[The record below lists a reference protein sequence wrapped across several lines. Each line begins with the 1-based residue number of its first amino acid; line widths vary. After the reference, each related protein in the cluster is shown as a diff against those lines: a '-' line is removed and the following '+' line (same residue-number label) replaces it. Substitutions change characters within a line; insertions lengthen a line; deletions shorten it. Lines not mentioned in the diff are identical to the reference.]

1 MKSAASSPVVK
12 HLVLIGGGH
21 SHLSVLKQLGMHPV
35 PGLAVTLI
43 SREINTPYSGSL
55 PGFITGQYT
64 HEQIHIDLR
73 PLAQFAGARVI
84 EAEITQI
91 DLVKKTIYCEGR
103 PSIEFDLL
111 SLNIGSLPD
120 ARRIPGAD
128 LHAIGVK
135 PIDRFLANWQ
145 RIHEQAVSALQ
156 QSDTAFTLAI
166 VGGGP
171 ASIELAFAAQHRILN
186 TLKLKLR
193 KPSQLRIK
201 LISADEE
208 LLKAHNSKVRKF
220 VAAELADRHIETLLG
235 HRVVEFK
242 AGTIVCENQQNITAD
257 VIVFAT
263 GATIPDWPAQCGLKL
278 SKDGFIEVNKFL
290 QSTSHDFVFAAGD
303 AATIVDELRPKSGVY
318 AVRAG
323 KPLADNL
330 IRYATNKKLKAY
342 TPQQHALA
350 LINLADKSA
359 IASRNQLFFKG
370 RWVWSL
376 KNWIDNRF
384 IRKYSELPDRK
395 QELKLAPGL
404 LDKSAEIQLRNHA
417 MRCAGCGAKVAGNIL
432 EDVLRELPHVTHEDV
447 ISSESRVEDASRIRL
462 ENKRVLLQSID
473 QISAFINDPFLF
485 AKIATNHC
493 LSDIYAMG
501 SEAHSALAVVGL
513 PFAGK
518 RMQQAQ
524 LREIM
529 LGCSAALQENNCSLI
544 GGHSAETAE
553 LTFGLCVNG
562 FANEDALLTKHGMR
576 IGDVLI
582 LTKPLGC
589 GTLLAADMRHRARH
603 AWVNNAVTHMLQSN
617 RAAALC
623 FQNCKASACTDVTGF
638 GLAGH
643 LLEMQEAENVEVE
656 IGLAQLPLMEGA
668 LHCLQQS
675 IYSSLHQ
682 DNALKIAAIFN
693 SEAFREDRRL
703 DLMFDPQTSGGLLAS
718 VPLQYAEACLQ
729 QLHASGYSAAC
740 IIGRVI
746 SINSRSPGIILI

>member
-21 SHLSVLKQLGMHPV
+21 SHLTVLKQLGMHPV

-91 DLVKKTIYCEGR
+91 DLAQKTIYCEGR

-111 SLNIGSLPD
+111 SLNIGSRPD
-120 ARRIPGAD
+120 ARLIPGAD
-128 LHAIGVK
+128 QFAIGIK
-135 PIDRFLANWQ
+135 PIDSFLAHWQ
-145 RIHEQAVSALQ
+145 QIHEHAVATLQSAET
-156 QSDTAFTLAI
+156 SFTLAI

-171 ASIELAFAAQHRILN
+171 ASVELAFAAQHRILN

-201 LISADEE
+201 IISADEE
-208 LLKAHNSKVRKF
+208 LLRAHNSKVRKF
-220 VAAELADRHIETLLG
+220 AAAELAGRNIEVLLG

-263 GATIPDWPAQCGLKL
+263 GASIPDWPARCGLAL
-278 SKDGFIEVNKFL
+278 SEDGFIEVNEFL

-323 KPLADNL
+323 KPLALNL
-330 IRYATNKKLKAY
+330 VRYATGKKLQAFK
-342 TPQQHALA
+342 PQQHALA
-350 LINLADKSA
+350 LINLANKTA

-376 KNWIDNRF
+376 KNWIDTRF
-384 IRKYSELPDRK
+384 IRKYSELPEKK

-404 LDKSAEIQLRNHA
+404 LDKSAEEQLRNHA

-432 EDVLRELPHVTHEDV
+432 DDVLQELPLVSHADV

-462 ENKRVLLQSID
+462 ENNRVLLQSID
-473 QISAFINDPFLF
+473 QVSAFINDPFLF
-485 AKIATNHC
+485 ARIATNHC

-518 RMQQAQ
+518 RHQKAQ

-544 GGHSAETAE
+544 GGHSAESSE
-553 LTFGLCVNG
+553 LSFGLCVNG
-562 FANEDALLTKHGMR
+562 FAKEDTLLTKHGMR
-576 IGDVLI
+576 TGDALI
-582 LTKPLGC
+582 LTKPLGS
-589 GTLLAADMRHRARH
+589 GTILAADMRHRASH
-603 AWVNNAVTHMLQSN
+603 KWVSSALTHMLQSN
-617 RAAALC
+617 RAAARC
-623 FQNCKASACTDVTGF
+623 FQNCQATACTDVTGF

-643 LLEMQEAENVEVE
+643 LLEMLEADSVEVE
-656 IGLAQLPLMEGA
+656 IGLAQLPSMEGA
-668 LHCLQQS
+668 LHYLQQG
-675 IYSSLHQ
+675 IYSSLHA
-682 DNALKIAAIFN
+682 DNAQKAAAIFN
-693 SEAFREDRRL
+693 SEAFREDPRF

-718 VPLQYAEACLQ
+718 VPLQNVDACLQ
-729 QLHASGYSAAC
+729 QLHAAGYSAAC
-740 IIGRVI
+740 SIGRVV
-746 SINSRSPGIILI
+746 SVNSRAPGIILI

>member
-21 SHLSVLKQLGMHPV
+21 SHLTVLKQLGMHPV
-35 PGLAVTLI
+35 PGLAATLI

-73 PLAQFAGARVI
+73 PLAQFAGVRVI

-111 SLNIGSLPD
+111 SLNIGSRPD
-120 ARRIPGAD
+120 AKRIPGAD

-135 PIDRFLANWQ
+135 PIDSFLAHWQ
-145 RIHEQAVSALQ
+145 QIHEQAVSALQ

-186 TLKLKLR
+186 TLKLKQR

-220 VAAELADRHIETLLG
+220 AAAELADRHIETLLG

-242 AGTIVCENQQNITAD
+242 AGIIVCENQQSITAD

-263 GATIPDWPAQCGLKL
+263 GAAIPDWPGQCGLAL
-278 SKDGFIEVNKFL
+278 SKDGFIEVNEFL

-303 AATIVDELRPKSGVY
+303 AATIVDQLRPKSGVY

-323 KPLADNL
+323 KPLAENL
-330 IRYATNKKLKAY
+330 IRYATRKKLKAY

-350 LINLADKSA
+350 LINLADKNA

-384 IRKYSELPDRK
+384 IRKYSEMPERK

-404 LDKSAEIQLRNHA
+404 LAKSAEIQLRNHA

-432 EDVLRELPHVTHEDV
+432 EDVLRELPLVTQEDV
-447 ISSESRVEDASRIRL
+447 ISSASRVEDASRIRL
-462 ENKRVLLQSID
+462 ANKRVLLQSID
-473 QISAFINDPFLF
+473 QVSAFINDPFLF

-524 LREIM
+524 LRELM

-576 IGDVLI
+576 VGDVLI

-603 AWVNNAVTHMLQSN
+603 AWVSNAVTHMLQSN

-623 FQNCKASACTDVTGF
+623 FLNCKASACTDVTGF

-643 LLEMQEAENVEVE
+643 LLEMLEAENVEVE

-668 LHCLQQS
+668 LHCLQQG

-682 DNALKIAAIFN
+682 DNALKTAAIFN
-693 SEAFREDRRL
+693 SEAFRGDRRL

-746 SINSRSPGIILI
+746 SSNSRAPGIILI